1 MEAKMATEILK
12 MSDRINKIKAQ
23 IENLENFRAGSL
35 SEQYN
40 VCGKPGCR
48 CKDEKNPKKHGP
60 YYQIS
65 FYKNKKHTTFFVRKE
80 NVKTI
85 KAEVKTYKL
94 LKSLIEEWVALSTEL
109 SNLRLAA
116 AKNRNTCCCY
126 MCKRHFG

>member
-1 MEAKMATEILK
+1 MTTKILK
-12 MSDRINKIKAQ
+12 MNERIRDIKGQ
-23 IENLENFRAGSL
+23 IGNLEKFRTGSL

-80 NVKTI
+80 HVKSI

-94 LKSLIEEWVALSTEL
+94 LKSLIEEWVALSTQL
-109 SNLRLAA
+109 SNQRLAA
-116 AKNRNTCCCY
+116 LKHAS
-126 MCKRHFG
+126 